1 MKGNR
6 SLRKGKKLSAGTEAA
21 TKGIPSPANSWSMA
35 SYSAWNTQHINR
47 NNQYG
52 GKKEIKTSQTRIV
65 TFDCIVFKSG
75 PQKTLKLLDQDRYF
89 HSKNSALCW
98 SSLLFDLQHL
108 LVFIISFITTAV
120 LTRGLRRQR
129 KQQEKKKWKAFKAQ
143 FILSKTICDKW
154 VLANKTIHHPHPHL
168 FLEHIADGMA
178 DLLQAGRVFEN
189 LLFAGL
195 DDTIHAFQD
204 THHNM
209 TLGLPSHRFQKA
221 GNHYIQQLQQ
231 GWVWDKRCAETSKK
245 KVKMYEKQWRW
256 FLLYTKSTFL
266 SWNWI

>member
-1 MKGNR
+1 MMKGNR

-154 VLANKTIHHPHPHL
+154 VLANKTIHHPHL
-168 FLEHIADGMA
+168 TFFLSTSRMA
-178 DLLQAGRVFEN
+178 WLISFRREGFLKTSSLQDL
-189 LLFAGL
+189 
-195 DDTIHAFQD
+195 
-204 THHNM
+204 M
-209 TLGLPSHRFQKA
+209 TLFMLSKTPITTWRSGSLRTVSKKQGTTISNNFNRAECGTKDVQKHRRRKLKCMKSNGADSCYTQKA
-221 GNHYIQQLQQ
+221 H
-231 GWVWDKRCAETSKK
+231 
-245 KVKMYEKQWRW
+245 
-256 FLLYTKSTFL
+256 F
-266 SWNWI
+266 

>member
-52 GKKEIKTSQTRIV
+52 KQTLDTKIRGKKKDKTSQTCVV

-89 HSKNSALCW
+89 HSKNLTFCW
-98 SSLLFDLQHL
+98 SSLLSDLQHL
-108 LVFIISFITTAV
+108 LVFIINFITTTV
-120 LTRGLRRQR
+120 LTRGLSRQR
-129 KQQEKKKWKAFKAQ
+129 KQREKMWKAYKAQ
-143 FILSKTICDKW
+143 FILSKTICEKW
-154 VLANKTIHHPHPHL
+154 VLANKPIHHPHL

-178 DLLQAGRVFEN
+178 DLLQAWRVFEN

-209 TLGLPSHRFQKA
+209 TLGLCSHRFQKA

-245 KVKMYEKQWRW
+245 KVKMYEKQ
-256 FLLYTKSTFL
+256 
-266 SWNWI
+266 